1 MGNIFMLLGALGMFL
16 YGMNLMSSGL
26 QKAAGD
32 RLRGFL
38 SSMTSN
44 PAKGVLTGL
53 GVTSVIQSSS
63 ATTVMVVSFVNAGLL
78 TLAQA
83 ISVIM
88 GANIGTTVTAWL
100 VSWLGF
106 KADISVLAVPLMAVG
121 FVLSCSKKS
130 SRRNISELIV
140 GFSLLFLG
148 LSLMKGSVP
157 DLSESP
163 DVLAFI
169 EGWQGRG
176 FGSVLLFLALGT
188 VLTLILQSSSATMA
202 LTIMMLNFG
211 WIKFDMAC
219 AMVLGENIGT
229 TITANI
235 AAAVGNTSAKRAA
248 LAHTVFNVFG
258 VVWALIF
265 FGVFLKMVGAVTAGV
280 FGLPDPAAKGFAV
293 VEGVDGA
300 QSDSQTA
307 ALYGL
312 SMLHTL
318 FNTINTL
325 ILIWFIPTIE
335 KLVCKIIKGKQ
346 EADDKEI
353 HRLKYINAGPLATP
367 ELALEQASK
376 EIIHFA
382 QISRKGLGYVR
393 SAINEKDNEKFE
405 EYRAKLVKYEEI
417 SDRIEYE
424 IASFLNEVSA
434 QEISQNTS
442 IRIKAMYKII
452 GEMESLGDS
461 GEAISRILSRRN
473 IHKKEFDAETV
484 RKLNGMIDVVENAYD
499 AMIANLTKADDGTLE
514 EVSNAYAAEER
525 INNMRNDLRDE
536 EIESIEHERKNYQ
549 TSVYYMDIVN
559 ELEKMGDFM
568 INVSQDLEKCR
579 FKIS

>member
-1 MGNIFMLLGALGMFL
+1 MLQILTLLGALGMFL

-44 PAKGVLTGL
+44 PFKGVLTGL
-53 GVTSVIQSSS
+53 GVTTVIQSSS

-106 KADISVLAVPLMAVG
+106 KADISIFAVPLMAVG

-148 LSLMKGSVP
+148 LSLMKNSVP
-157 DLSESP
+157 DLRETP
-163 DVLAFI
+163 EVLAFI
-169 EGWQGRG
+169 QSWQGPG
-176 FGSVLLFLALGT
+176 IGNVLLFLVVGT
-188 VLTLILQSSSATMA
+188 VLTLVLQSSSATMA

-211 WIKFDMAC
+211 WINFDMAC

-235 AAAVGNTSAKRAA
+235 AASVGNTSAKRAA

-258 VVWALIF
+258 VVWAIIF
-265 FGVFLKMVGAVTAGV
+265 FGLFLKLVGVITAGI
-280 FGLPDPAAKGFAV
+280 FGLPNPAAEGFKV
-293 VEGVDGA
+293 VAGVDGA
-300 QSDSQTA
+300 QSESQTA

-325 ILIWFIPTIE
+325 ILIWFIPFIE
-335 KLVCKIIKGKQ
+335 KLVCKVIKSKKN
-346 EADDKEI
+346 EEKEI
-353 HRLKYINAGPLATP
+353 YRLKYIEAGPLATP

-382 QISRKGLGYVR
+382 QISRNGLGYVR
-393 SAINEKDNEKFE
+393 SAINETDYDKFE

-417 SDRIEYE
+417 SDKIEYE
-424 IASFLNEVSA
+424 IATFLNDVSA

-442 IRIKAMYKII
+442 VQIKAMYKII
-452 GEMESLGDS
+452 GELESLGDS
-461 GEAISRILSRRN
+461 GESISRILSRRN
-473 IHKKEFDAETV
+473 IHKKEFDADTIK
-484 RKLNGMIDVVENAYD
+484 KLNKLIDAVDNAYVAMID
-499 AMIANLTKADDGTLE
+499 NLTKADEGYLE

-525 INNMRNDLRDE
+525 INNLRNNLRDE

-549 TSVYYMDIVN
+549 TSVYYLDIVN

-579 FKIS
+579 FRIS

>member
-312 SMLHTL
+312 SMLHTF

>member
-1 MGNIFMLLGALGMFL
+1 MLQILTLLGALGMFL

-44 PAKGVLTGL
+44 PFKGVLTGL
-53 GVTSVIQSSS
+53 GVTTVIQSSS

-106 KADISVLAVPLMAVG
+106 KADISIFAVPLMAVG

-148 LSLMKGSVP
+148 LSLMKNSVP
-157 DLSESP
+157 DLRETP
-163 DVLAFI
+163 EVLAFI
-169 EGWQGRG
+169 QSWQGPG
-176 FGSVLLFLALGT
+176 IGNVLLFLVVGT
-188 VLTLILQSSSATMA
+188 VLTLVLQSSSATMA

-211 WIKFDMAC
+211 WINFDMAC

-235 AAAVGNTSAKRAA
+235 AASVGNTSAKRAA

-258 VVWALIF
+258 VVWAIIF
-265 FGVFLKMVGAVTAGV
+265 FGLFLKLVGGITAGI
-280 FGLPDPAAKGFAV
+280 FGLPNPAAEGFKV
-293 VEGVDGA
+293 VAGVDGA
-300 QSDSQTA
+300 QSESQTA
-307 ALYGL
+307 SLYGL

-325 ILIWFIPTIE
+325 ILIWFIPFIE
-335 KLVCKIIKGKQ
+335 KLVCKVIKSKKN
-346 EADDKEI
+346 EEKEI
-353 HRLKYINAGPLATP
+353 YRLKYIEAGPLATP

-382 QISRKGLGYVR
+382 QISRNGLGYVR
-393 SAINEKDNEKFE
+393 SAINETDYDKFE

-417 SDRIEYE
+417 SDKIEYE
-424 IASFLNEVSA
+424 IATFLNDVSA

-442 IRIKAMYKII
+442 VQIKAMYKII
-452 GEMESLGDS
+452 GELESLGDS
-461 GEAISRILSRRN
+461 GESISRILSRRN
-473 IHKKEFDAETV
+473 IHKKEFDADTIK
-484 RKLNGMIDVVENAYD
+484 KLNKLIDAVDNAYVAMID
-499 AMIANLTKADDGTLE
+499 NLTKADEGYLE

-525 INNMRNDLRDE
+525 INNLRNDLRDE

-549 TSVYYMDIVN
+549 TSVYYLDIVN

-579 FKIS
+579 FRIS